1 MVGIDEQAL
10 QKQHRRRVAA
20 IHIIMPDR
28 RLGKADHP
36 VIHERDEIAIAAGR
50 FACFIPPERRPQH
63 QPSFAMLRRGGRDD
77 YRLSRNR
84 NATDLAWAGNPSA
97 WASATVAGPSSFSAV
112 SVRPRKLVRF
122 MKSST
127 DNPLAKRARRPVGRT

>member
-36 VIHERDEIAIAAGR
+36 AICERDEIPAALGQIR
-50 FACFIPPERRPQH
+50 
-63 QPSFAMLRRGGRDD
+63 
-77 YRLSRNR
+77 
-84 NATDLAWAGNPSA
+84 
-97 WASATVAGPSSFSAV
+97 
-112 SVRPRKLVRF
+112 
-122 MKSST
+122 
-127 DNPLAKRARRPVGRT
+127 